1 MTSKAIIAPRGLHI
15 VLRREGLGCADHL
28 ALRFLQRRDLEK
40 RLGFALINIL
50 PQTRRRAAGQ
60 KQVPFVDS
68 RKLTLRNSCSIDNMS
83 AYRWPF
89 LYGYLCSTSVRLRI
103 QGAKILQISDAIL
116 NQKSLS
122 ANVNATAGQ

>member
-1 MTSKAIIAPRGLHI
+1 MTSKVIIAPRCLHI
-15 VLRREGLGCADHL
+15 VLRREGLGCEDQL

-40 RLGFALINIL
+40 CLGFALINIL
-50 PQTRRRAAGQ
+50 PKTRLRAAGQ

-68 RKLTLRNSCSIDNMS
+68 RNLTLRNSFSIDNMS

>member
-1 MTSKAIIAPRGLHI
+1 MTSKVIIAPRCLHI
-15 VLRREGLGCADHL
+15 VLRREGLGCEDHL

-68 RKLTLRNSCSIDNMS
+68 RKLTLRNSFSIDNMS
-83 AYRWPF
+83 SYRWPF
-89 LYGYLCSTSVRLRI
+89 LYGYLCSTRVRLRI